1 MYTYVYMHKYVSMF
15 YSEEIILCIYLLCK
29 RKIIRE
35 AETLEEQWM
44 WLALVWNQRQPG
56 EF

>member
-44 WLALVWNQRQPG
+44 WLALVWNQKQPG